1 MLEQIA
7 RMATWLFWLFRFP
20 DHIKCSAL
28 LSARNSHRTW
38 IMYICSWTT
47 MLISFP
53 SRLWSFWSTSCS
65 PLRCPSVPSLHKKKI
80 NKNML
85 QNFIA
90 MITVTLYRRSAFCL
104 LSITKW
110 TSIDS
115 LHCFFRFIY
124 SKCFFLTQEML
135 TVYGL
140 HLFIISI

>member
-1 MLEQIA
+1 MLEQVA
-7 RMATWLFWLFRFP
+7 RVATQLFWLFRFP
-20 DHIKCSAL
+20 DHIKCNAL

-53 SRLWSFWSTSCS
+53 SRSWSFWSTSCS
-65 PLRCPSVPSLHKKKI
+65 PLQCPSVPSLQKKKI
-80 NKNML
+80 NTKHVAKFYCYDNGYT
-85 QNFIA
+85 ISS
-90 MITVTLYRRSAFCL
+90 ICI

-115 LHCFFRFIY
+115 LYCFFRFIY
-124 SKCFFLTQEML
+124 GRCFFFFLTQEML
-135 TVYGL
+135 TVYSL

>member
-1 MLEQIA
+1 MLEQVA
-7 RMATWLFWLFRFP
+7 RVATRLFWLFGFP

-53 SRLWSFWSTSCS
+53 SRSWSFWSTSCS
-65 PLRCPSVPSLHKKKI
+65 PLQRPSVPSLQKKKLTQ
-80 NKNML
+80 KML

-115 LHCFFRFIY
+115 LYFFFRFIY
-124 SKCFFLTQEML
+124 GRCFFFNSRNAYCIQSS
-135 TVYGL
+135 
-140 HLFIISI
+140 FIYY